1 MVMHGGGGLVVITYI
16 LANTFAVAFIYGTE
30 DKVTFE
36 VLMRIQ
42 IMSYFLWNDT
52 NKIIYLQTNEIL
64 SNCYSENKALIK
76 EVLIISID

>member
-30 DKVTFE
+30 QKVLFE

-42 IMSYFLWNDT
+42 IMSYFL
-52 NKIIYLQTNEIL
+52 
-64 SNCYSENKALIK
+64 
-76 EVLIISID
+76 

>member
-1 MVMHGGGGLVVITYI
+1 
-16 LANTFAVAFIYGTE
+16 VALIYGTE

>member
-1 MVMHGGGGLVVITYI
+1 MVMHGGGLVVITYI
-16 LANTFAVAFIYGTE
+16 LANTFAVALIYGTE
-30 DKVTFE
+30 HKVTFE

-76 EVLIISID
+76 EVLILSID